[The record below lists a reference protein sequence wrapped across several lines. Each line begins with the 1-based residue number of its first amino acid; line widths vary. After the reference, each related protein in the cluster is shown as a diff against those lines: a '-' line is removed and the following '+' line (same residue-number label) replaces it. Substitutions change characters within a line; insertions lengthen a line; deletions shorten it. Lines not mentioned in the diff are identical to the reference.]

1 MYLRSSARRT
11 ILLLS
16 AIVMSSFTSTT
27 QTPVLAQGMTTLT
40 DESVEYRKLD
50 SHYVIMEQSGI
61 SMIVVDNHAVDIPEL
76 PGHQAGY
83 NGVASLKHSGSDSN
97 LFVPAYA
104 GLNFEHIHDGTTRN
118 LIEKFEPR
126 KFPMELRLINS
137 NTVEV
142 YQPATGNWQL
152 ESCGRYS
159 LQKDGT
165 IEYSFECIPRKTAY
179 AKDYIGLFWAS
190 YINGPDN
197 RGIHFLGRSRNTEQ
211 KTQWIDAVSPQHGV
225 NSTHEPT
232 GNERPLDVDKDFP
245 LTLIGNQS
253 GYEYTEPWF
262 YGSRDSM
269 VFLQVF
275 RSADNIWFAQSPSG
289 GGNGNPAWDFQWF
302 IHSPVQ
308 GKAYGFKMRAA
319 YLQEQDR
326 NQIRAIARKQLK
338 LLSEN

>member
-1 MYLRSSARRT
+1 MNLRSSAMRT

-16 AIVMSSFTSTT
+16 AMVISPLTYTT
-27 QTPVLAQGMTTLT
+27 PTPVLAQGMTTLT
-40 DESVEYRKLD
+40 DESVEYQKLD
-50 SHYVIMEQSGI
+50 SHYVIMKQADI
-61 SMIVVDNHAVDIPEL
+61 SMIVVDNQAVDIPEL
-76 PGHQAGY
+76 PGHRAGY

-165 IEYSFECIPRKTAY
+165 IEYSFECIPRKLDY
-179 AKDYIGLFWAS
+179 EKGYIGLFWAS
-190 YINGPDN
+190 YINGPDHK
-197 RGIHFLGRSRNTEQ
+197 GIHFLGRSRKTGQ
-211 KTQWIDAVSPQHGV
+211 KTRWIDAISPQHGV
-225 NSTHEPT
+225 NSTHQPT

-253 GYEYTEPWF
+253 ALEYTEPWF
-262 YGSRDSM
+262 YGIRDSM

-302 IHSPVQ
+302 IHAPVK

-319 YLQEQDR
+319 YLPEQNR
-326 NQIRAIARKQLK
+326 NQIQATARKQLK
-338 LLSEN
+338 LLSAN